1 MQQTTPYDVL
11 RNDPKSQPA
20 VNEVGRS
27 ASRSSRCTIALFL
40 CVLSL
45 VAVPGFGGD
54 LEAIDGTALN
64 QPRGEAIAADL
75 EEAPSI
81 PRISGA
87 LYPKVNNKLQQ
98 AYPVAV
104 EHLRDNPECRD
115 LFAALGA
122 DGLEKLSIT
131 SYRQSNLMMERSLC
145 EGGVSAITVVEC
157 PQVRLCKRF
166 ARLGTVQAAATLI
179 HEALH
184 FAGMSEKP
192 LDPQGL
198 EPRQIDRMV
207 KEACGF

>member
-1 MQQTTPYDVL
+1 M
-11 RNDPKSQPA
+11 
-20 VNEVGRS
+20 
-27 ASRSSRCTIALFL
+27 
-40 CVLSL
+40 
-45 VAVPGFGGD
+45 GGD
-54 LEAIDGTALN
+54 LESIDGTTSI
-64 QPRGEAIAADL
+64 QPSLDATEAGF
-75 EEAPSI
+75 EEAPTV

-87 LYPKVNNKLQQ
+87 LYPRIHNKLQQ

-104 EHLRDNPECRD
+104 EHLRNHPECRD
-115 LFAALGA
+115 LFAELGA

-131 SYRQSNLMMERSLC
+131 SYRQSTMTMERSLC
-145 EGGVSAITVVEC
+145 RGGVSAVTVVEC

-166 ARLGTVQAAATLI
+166 ASLGTLPAAATLI

-207 KEACGF
+207 KESCGF